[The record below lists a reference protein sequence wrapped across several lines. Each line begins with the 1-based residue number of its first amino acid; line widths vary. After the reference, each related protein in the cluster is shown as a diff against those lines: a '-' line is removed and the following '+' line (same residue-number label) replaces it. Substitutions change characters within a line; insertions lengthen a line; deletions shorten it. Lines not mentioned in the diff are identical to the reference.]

1 MPSYLLESL
10 DSLSLQKEIAKIIKD
25 TDFLDATINTYDLE
39 ETTLAAA
46 LEDLDTYSFLT
57 PKKVIII
64 KKIESLSQEDNKED
78 IKHLLKYIENATKD
92 NLLIICATKLNNTLK
107 LTKELKKSCTYIE
120 CQFNIKQFIKDQF
133 TNYDLDIKALDLLI
147 DYTKNDLT
155 RLSNECLKLKDY
167 KMSEKKITVEDVK
180 ELVEEKLVDSKDLTF
195 AFTRAL
201 AEKDKKQAL
210 IKYQELLS
218 HQIEPIS
225 IVGLLASQ
233 IRILY
238 QVKVLEKKRLTTKE
252 IATILKEKS
261 DYRIN
266 KTKELTKYYTEE
278 ELLSLMIKLQDI
290 DLKVKTQ
297 DVDANFL
304 IELFILNM

>member
-64 KKIESLSQEDNKED
+64 KKIESLSQEDNKDD

>member
-1 MPSYLLESL
+1 
-10 DSLSLQKEIAKIIKD
+10 
-25 TDFLDATINTYDLE
+25 
-39 ETTLAAA
+39 
-46 LEDLDTYSFLT
+46 
-57 PKKVIII
+57 
-64 KKIESLSQEDNKED
+64 
-78 IKHLLKYIENATKD
+78 
-92 NLLIICATKLNNTLK
+92 
-107 LTKELKKSCTYIE
+107 
-120 CQFNIKQFIKDQF
+120 
-133 TNYDLDIKALDLLI
+133 
-147 DYTKNDLT
+147 
-155 RLSNECLKLKDY
+155 
-167 KMSEKKITVEDVK
+167 MSEKKITVEDVK